1 MCEIKMKCKQQD
13 ISSGVIKCVKC
24 NKTKNLDNF
33 YSNKNGHYSYT
44 CKECLSEKYKSNS
57 VKKYKQQDISS
68 GVIKCVKCNKIKD
81 LDNFYSHKD
90 GYYDYTCKEC
100 YGEKYR
106 SKTGSVKKYKQD
118 ISSGVIKCRTCQED
132 KPLTFFNKN
141 DKGYYNY
148 ECNIC
153 IKNKRQ
159 KIVEQNKIKREEQ
172 KRIKQEI
179 ILKEKEIRRNK
190 REENKRLNLEKK
202 LEYKNKISEERKIIR
217 EEIRIEK
224 ERLLREKNER
234 LLREK
239 EEREHKKLIKE
250 QKTLEHKKLMEYYK
264 TDEWKMIKKEN
275 ERIAKNKKY
284 KDRWENDNLFAI
296 KVRLRNLI
304 RNSFR
309 RKGYKKFNT
318 STENIVGISY
328 DEFKNYMESKFV
340 DGMNWNNRGE
350 WHIDHIIPLSS
361 AKSEEELVRLCHY
374 TNLQPLWAKDNIEKS
389 NKVF

>member
-132 KPLTFFNKN
+132 KHLTFFNKN

-159 KIVEQNKIKREEQ
+159 KIVEQNKIKREEP

-296 KVRLRNLI
+296 K
-304 RNSFR
+304 
-309 RKGYKKFNT
+309 KKELFIF
-318 STENIVGISY
+318 EKIL
-328 DEFKNYMESKFV
+328 FLSKV
-340 DGMNWNNRGE
+340 
-350 WHIDHIIPLSS
+350 
-361 AKSEEELVRLCHY
+361 
-374 TNLQPLWAKDNIEKS
+374 
-389 NKVF
+389 

>member
-1 MCEIKMKCKQQD
+1 MKCKQQD

>member
-1 MCEIKMKCKQQD
+1 LE
-13 ISSGVIKCVKC
+13 
-24 NKTKNLDNF
+24 
-33 YSNKNGHYSYT
+33 
-44 CKECLSEKYKSNS
+44 YK
-57 VKKYKQQDISS
+57 
-68 GVIKCVKCNKIKD
+68 NKI
-81 LDNFYSHKD
+81 S
-90 GYYDYTCKEC
+90 E
-100 YGEKYR
+100 ER
-106 SKTGSVKKYKQD
+106 
-118 ISSGVIKCRTCQED
+118 
-132 KPLTFFNKN
+132 
-141 DKGYYNY
+141 
-148 ECNIC
+148 
-153 IKNKRQ
+153 
-159 KIVEQNKIKREEQ
+159 KIIREEI
-172 KRIKQEI
+172 RI
-179 ILKEKEIRRNK
+179 EKEIRRNK

>member
-1 MCEIKMKCKQQD
+1 
-13 ISSGVIKCVKC
+13 
-24 NKTKNLDNF
+24 
-33 YSNKNGHYSYT
+33 
-44 CKECLSEKYKSNS
+44 
-57 VKKYKQQDISS
+57 
-68 GVIKCVKCNKIKD
+68 
-81 LDNFYSHKD
+81 
-90 GYYDYTCKEC
+90 
-100 YGEKYR
+100 
-106 SKTGSVKKYKQD
+106 
-118 ISSGVIKCRTCQED
+118 
-132 KPLTFFNKN
+132 
-141 DKGYYNY
+141 
-148 ECNIC
+148 
-153 IKNKRQ
+153 
-159 KIVEQNKIKREEQ
+159 
-172 KRIKQEI
+172 
-179 ILKEKEIRRNK
+179 
-190 REENKRLNLEKK
+190 
-202 LEYKNKISEERKIIR
+202 
-217 EEIRIEK
+217 
-224 ERLLREKNER
+224 
-234 LLREK
+234 
-239 EEREHKKLIKE
+239 
-250 QKTLEHKKLMEYYK
+250 MEYYK